1 MNCVN
6 QDIQEQVQELAR
18 ELMALPIK
26 IQVLHSGSSPESRR
40 KIYPPVIFIHVPAG
54 KVVSA
59 SLSDD
64 KPFGYTA
71 NLWIKDGNDLIE
83 IEINESGLTIAPL
96 TKSKHK
102 YVRLSLPLKVN
113 ELTYEAR
120 DSEFKV
126 VFEIKR

>member
-83 IEINESGLTIAPL
+83 IEINESGLTIEPL
-96 TKSKHK
+96 TKSTKHR

-113 ELTYEAR
+113 ELSYENG
-120 DSEFKV
+120 EFKV
-126 VFEIKR
+126 VFEIKQ